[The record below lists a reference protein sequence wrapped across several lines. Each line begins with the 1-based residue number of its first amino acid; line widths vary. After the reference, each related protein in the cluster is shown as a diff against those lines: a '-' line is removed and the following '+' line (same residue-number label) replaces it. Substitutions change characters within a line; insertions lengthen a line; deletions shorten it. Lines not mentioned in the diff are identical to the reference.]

1 MRHAMLS
8 LLVAALVAGLATS
21 PAAAEAPT
29 SLVVQ
34 TVAEP
39 PGLDLT
45 ATPASATAAVVF
57 YNIQEALVKVD
68 RHGKLVPWLAE
79 RWHTTDNRN
88 YTFFLKRGVRFHN
101 GRALQAADVK
111 YVFERAMNPET
122 KHPYPGYYAAIGAII
137 VKDDYTITFSLK
149 SLNANFLLNLARQG
163 SVIYPREA
171 VDTLKTEPM
180 GTGPFKL
187 AEWVRGDRIVLTRNP
202 DYHVQG
208 LPRLDRVVF
217 RFIPDP
223 NATLAA
229 LKAGDV
235 DASLFGLG
243 PEHVQE
249 AQQDPRFQVIV
260 GDTTNDV
267 ILAMNNSRKPYA
279 DVRVRRAVT
288 VAINKAEVLKG
299 AMFGLGRILGSN
311 VDPLNPYYVDVSGLM
326 PYDPAKAKRLL
337 AEAGYPNGFETVLR
351 VAPQYY
357 YTVRTGEVIA
367 NHLAK
372 VGVKVR
378 IEQIE
383 WGQWISRVWRE
394 ADYDLTIIGHAEA
407 WDIANYANPKY
418 YFRYDSPEFQK
429 LFQQSEVT
437 RDDRARGDGAEPPDR
452 RPVRRL
458 ALECAPRRPRRV
470 DPVRGAGRTPH
481 REPAAGHDPAHAAR
495 GVSYVSDGAAARPL
509 RGGASSPRRRLPRDG
524 LLADRHRR
532 PVLLGRALADRPLL
546 RAARLGRVGRLRRV
560 VRRAL
565 ARDPLAAAAR
575 DRARPLPGR
584 RSRPRHAV
592 GGARRP
598 ARGVRASGEGQ
609 GRERGAGAREAHAA
623 ERADPDRHRGG
634 DPARSAHGGLD
645 HPRVRVR
652 AARPRAVGAR
662 RDHRPR
668 PAGRAG
674 RDPVRGVLYRPDQ
687 LRGGPRLRAPRP
699 PDPLRLRRRC
709 ADGPSG
715 TSRSRSVSRSR
726 SSP

>member
-1 MRHAMLS
+1 MISEGAQGRRGKGRHALTP
-8 LLVAALVAGLATS
+8 LLVAALVAGLTPS
-21 PAAAEAPT
+21 PAAAQAPT

-34 TVAEP
+34 TGAEP

-68 RHGKLVPWLAE
+68 RHGRLVPLLAE

-88 YTFFLKRGVRFHN
+88 YTFFLKRGVHFHN
-101 GRALQAADVK
+101 GRELKAADVK
-111 YVFERAMNPET
+111 YVIERAMNPET
-122 KHPYPGYYAAIGAII
+122 KHPYPGYYAAIGDII

-149 SLNANFLLNLARQG
+149 SLNANFILNLARQG

-171 VDTLKTEPM
+171 VDTLKSDPV

-202 DYHVQG
+202 DYHVKG

-229 LKAGDV
+229 LKAGDI

-249 AQQDPRFQVIV
+249 VQKDARFQVVV

-279 DVRVRRAVT
+279 DVRVRRAIT
-288 VAINKAEVLKG
+288 HAINKQDVLQG

-326 PYDPAKAKRLL
+326 PYDPARAKKLL
-337 AEAGYPNGFETVLR
+337 AEAGYPNGFETVLK

-357 YTVRTGEVIA
+357 YTVRTGEIIA

-383 WGQWISRVWRE
+383 WGQWIARVWRE

-407 WDIANYANPKY
+407 WDIENYAKPTY
-418 YFRYDSPEFQK
+418 YFRYDSPEFQT
-429 LFQQSEVT
+429 LFKESEVT
-437 RDDRARGDGAEPPDR
+437 LDDK
-452 RPVRRL
+452 
-458 ALECAPRRPRRV
+458 
-470 DPVRGAGRTPH
+470 
-481 REPAAGHDPAHAAR
+481 
-495 GVSYVSDGAAARPL
+495 
-509 RGGASSPRRRLPRDG
+509 
-524 LLADRHRR
+524 
-532 PVLLGRALADRPLL
+532 
-546 RAARLGRVGRLRRV
+546 
-560 VRRAL
+560 
-565 ARDPLAAAAR
+565 
-575 DRARPLPGR
+575 
-584 RSRPRHAV
+584 
-592 GGARRP
+592 ARRELY
-598 ARGVRASGEGQ
+598 ARMQKKLVEDA
-609 GRERGAGAREAHAA
+609 
-623 ERADPDRHRGG
+623 PVVW
-634 DPARSAHGGLD
+634 LYM
-645 HPRVRVR
+645 HPRLVV
-652 AARPRAVGAR
+652 AKKGV
-662 RDHRPR
+662 
-668 PAGRAG
+668 AGLWK
-674 RDPVRGVLYRPDQ
+674 DLPVPS
-687 LRGGPRLRAPRP
+687 
-699 PDPLRLRRRC
+699 
-709 ADGPSG
+709 ADLAE
-715 TSRSRSVSRSR
+715 VAWAK
-726 SSP
+726 